1 LGITKCSKKCIE
13 VKPKNEV
20 KDYKRSKQKNKKE
33 GNIMSISTQKLS
45 EFVADRIRYHQ
56 GNTNCN
62 KSGIDNPENS
72 KYKESIDKGL
82 EKYLSID
89 KTTRPH
95 DGDDEVKSTNKA
107 GQGKTYKQIF
117 NKSYISKSNFSDYE
131 DLLGAI
137 KSGFDPRLKDL
148 AGGVG
153 SEGGF
158 LLPDEFSEKII
169 NNSIEDAIVLPRA
182 SVYGLGAGKGR
193 TMKIPAFSDL
203 NHSTS
208 GIAGVTAQWTEEAG
222 EKQKTDPKF
231 RAISMKV
238 HKLVCYTK
246 SSDELIQESGI
257 PLNDVIGGAF
267 GKSVVFYSD
276 YAYLQGTG
284 AGQPLGVLNSPALIT
299 QAKETEQTASTIE
312 YNNIVNIF
320 SQLAPGS
327 FKNAVWVAS
336 ISTLPQLMKLSIE
349 VGLGGDH
356 VKVLQEQNGKFTLLG
371 KEVLFTE
378 KVPALGSAGCLGLYD
393 FSAYG
398 ILLKEGIKL
407 ESSIHEGFRDDQTS
421 WRMVLNTDGQPTVS
435 DTLTLLD
442 GSTVVSP
449 FVCLGDV

>member
-1 LGITKCSKKCIE
+1 MAITSKKLEEC
-13 VKPKNEV
+13 VQDVLNYRLGKVDNN
-20 KDYKRSKQKNKKE
+20 R
-33 GNIMSISTQKLS
+33 
-45 EFVADRIRYHQ
+45 
-56 GNTNCN
+56 
-62 KSGIDNPENS
+62 SGIQTDKNLA
-72 KYKESIDKGL
+72 KIKEAIERGF
-82 EKYLSID
+82 D
-89 KTTRPH
+89 KTGAFSVDPKDRPGY
-95 DGDDEVKSTNKA
+95 GDDENEKSNRQSDGFK
-107 GQGKTYKQIF
+107 KTYKQIF
-117 NKSYISKSNFSDYE
+117 NKSNITGSEFLDYE
-131 DLLGAI
+131 DYLKAV

-148 AGGVG
+148 GGGVG

-158 LLPDEFSEKII
+158 LLPEEFSEKII
-169 NNSIEDAIVLPRA
+169 DSAIEDMIVLPRA

-193 TMKIPAFSDL
+193 TMKIPAFQDI

-222 EKQKTDPKF
+222 EKAITDPIF
-231 RAISMKV
+231 RAIDMKV

-246 SSDELIQESGI
+246 SSDELVQESGI
-257 PLNDVIGGAF
+257 PFNDVIGGAF
-267 GKSVVFYSD
+267 KKSVTFYSD

-299 QAKETEQTASTIE
+299 QAKETEQTTKTIV
-312 YNNIVNIF
+312 YDNVVNIF

-327 FKNAVWVAS
+327 FKNAVWVSS
-336 ISTLPQLMKLSIE
+336 ISCLPQLMKLSIE

-356 VKVLQEQNGKFTLLG
+356 VRVLQESNGKFTLLG

-393 FSAYG
+393 FGAYG

-407 ESSIHEGFRDDQTS
+407 ESSIHEGFRNDQTS
-421 WRMVLNTDGQPTVS
+421 WRMILNTDGQPTLS

-449 FVCLGDV
+449 FVCLGAV